1 MSAPPPPAASTAE
14 VRISVYLARVL
25 RRWYL
30 VVLAVV
36 VAIGLVVFHGVSAA
50 KGQYSAS
57 ATVYMG
63 QPTTPTGG
71 ALILNPPYASGS
83 AVSKV
88 ITSDA
93 SLAAAARAAGVTV
106 QQLKGRVTAHLLSSS
121 ATSTTGVKT
130 TTGGTFF
137 EVDAEGP
144 WGARKAAL
152 IANTLAAR
160 VVQSASGYVNAKISQ
175 LTAEITTEKNNITAL
190 EAANQAAQ
198 KAIGRL
204 TGGAAGDASQ
214 AALLASML
222 SQVST
227 NTVAIG
233 NDQTQLS
240 SNIIQRASAVQ
251 IEAPKVTTRAGGQAV
266 TAANRRSSLAVA
278 AFVGL
283 LVGVALALGWDALR
297 ARPRPVSG

>member
-1 MSAPPPPAASTAE
+1 MSAPLTAPSPTAE

-30 VVLAVV
+30 VVLAVA

-63 QPTTPTGG
+63 QPTTPSGG
-71 ALILNPPYASGS
+71 ALITNPPYASAS

-93 SLAAAARAAGVTV
+93 SLAAAAKAAGVTIG
-106 QQLKGRVTAHLLSSS
+106 QLKGRVTAHLLSTA
-121 ATSTTGVKT
+121 ATTTSGVKT
-130 TTGGTFF
+130 TGGATYF
-137 EVDAEGP
+137 EVDAQGP

-160 VVQSASGYVNAKISQ
+160 VVQSASGYVNAKITQ
-175 LTAEITTEKNNITAL
+175 LNAEIKVEQSAITGL
-190 EAANQAAQ
+190 QAATQAAQ
-198 KAIGRL
+198 TQIDKLA
-204 TGGAAGDASQ
+204 GGAAGDPSQ
-214 AALLASML
+214 AAIMASLLSL
-222 SQVST
+222 VST

-240 SNIIQRASAVQ
+240 SNTIQRASAVN
-251 IEAPKVTTRAGGQAV
+251 IEAPKVTTRAGGHAV
-266 TAANRRSSLAVA
+266 TATNRRSSLAVA

-283 LVGVALALGWDALR
+283 LIGVALALGWDALR
-297 ARPRPVSG
+297 ARPHPGAD